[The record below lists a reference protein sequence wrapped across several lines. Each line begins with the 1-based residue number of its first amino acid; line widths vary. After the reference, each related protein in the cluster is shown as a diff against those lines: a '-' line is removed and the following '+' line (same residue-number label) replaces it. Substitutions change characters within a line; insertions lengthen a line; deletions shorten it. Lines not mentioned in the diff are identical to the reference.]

1 MSARAPSPGG
11 ELAQAVVACSAVNA
25 LTAGLLAVRGGLT
38 DAAGLL
44 ANVALGMAIGSAT
57 AFLLGIAIQRGHS
70 LGYVLAAALLLVL
83 LVGTAWLANNSE
95 LIVVTATLAVSASLY
110 AIAAVITC
118 LLVHPVHRDRRRD

>member
-1 MSARAPSPGG
+1 MSASAPSPGG
-11 ELAQAVVACSAVNA
+11 EVARAVAACSAVNA

-44 ANVALGMAIGSAT
+44 ANVALGVAIGSAT

>member
-11 ELAQAVVACSAVNA
+11 ELARAVVACSAVNA

-44 ANVALGMAIGSAT
+44 ANVALGVAIGSAT

-95 LIVVTATLAVSASLY
+95 LIVITATLAVSASLY